1 MVQVKLTPTAAKA
14 FNCLHPSV
22 KKDIKS
28 ALKIL
33 TDKPYAGKELQ
44 SDLRFFRSFKIK
56 RYRAIYTFDEKSNI
70 VVIIAIG
77 HRKDIYDIADQLN
90 KN

>member
-1 MVQVKLTPTAAKA
+1 MYQIKLTPTAAKA
-14 FNCLHPSV
+14 FNGLHPQA

-33 TDKPYAGKELQ
+33 SEKPYAGKELQ
-44 SDLRFFRSFKIK
+44 NELRLFRSFKIK
-56 RYRAIYTFDEKSNI
+56 RYRAVYSVDEQLNI
-70 VVIIAIG
+70 VIIIAIG
-77 HRKDIYDIADQLN
+77 HRKDIYDIANQLT

>member
-1 MVQVKLTPTAAKA
+1 MCQIKLTPTAAKA

-33 TDKPYAGKELQ
+33 ADKPYAGKALQ
-44 SDLRFFRSFKIK
+44 NDLRFFRSFKIK
-56 RYRAIYTFDEKSNI
+56 RYRAIYSVDENSHTI
-70 VVIIAIG
+70 VIIAIG
-77 HRKDIYDIADQLN
+77 HRKDIYNIADQLT